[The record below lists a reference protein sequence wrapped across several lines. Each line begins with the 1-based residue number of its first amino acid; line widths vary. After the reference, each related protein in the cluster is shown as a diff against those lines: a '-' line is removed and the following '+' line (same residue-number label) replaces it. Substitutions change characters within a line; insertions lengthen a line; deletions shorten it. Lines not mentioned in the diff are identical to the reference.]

1 MPQEVDRHILHK
13 AMEKTWWRSKKFI
26 AFFLMEAV
34 LATMAILALKWQENL
49 GWPLAAFMVSIVFV
63 MGFIAISFN
72 GQQASLDMFVRGMAL
87 TGGMSAKF
95 KSKFKD
101 MLPEETGR

>member
-1 MPQEVDRHILHK
+1 
-13 AMEKTWWRSKKFI
+13 MEKPWWRSKKFI
-26 AFFLMEAV
+26 AFFLMEAAM
-34 LATMAILALKWQENL
+34 LLMAVLALKWQENL

-87 TGGMSAKF
+87 TGGISTKF
-95 KSKFKD
+95 KEKFKD
-101 MLPEETGR
+101 VIPEKGE